1 MAGMMDQL
9 VEILSE
15 QTERYGELLG
25 LALEKRDV
33 IIHNDIEALQ
43 KINHLENMV
52 ISQNQK
58 LEKKR
63 MELVA
68 DMALVLGEKEA
79 DLTMPKLIE
88 LMEDNK
94 EEQKALIEVRDRI
107 KEVLGELKEINNQN
121 GELVQN
127 ALDYI
132 EFSTNLIRS
141 SMGQQPATYIP
152 GADDVYLDEAGY
164 IDTKN

>member
-15 QTERYGELLG
+15 QTERYEELLG
-25 LALEKRDV
+25 LAQEKRDV
-33 IIHNDIEALQ
+33 IINNDVESLQ

-63 MELVA
+63 QALVA
-68 DMALVLGEKEA
+68 DMALVLNQKED
-79 DLTMPKLIE
+79 DLTLTKLIE
-88 LMEDNK
+88 LMEGK
-94 EEQKALIEVRDRI
+94 EEQPPLTKARDNI
-107 KEVLGELKEINNQN
+107 QAVLNELKEINTLN
-121 GELVQN
+121 GELIQN

-132 EFSTNLIRS
+132 EFSTNLMRS
-141 SMGQQPATYIP
+141 STGKQPSAYFP
-152 GADDVYLDEAGY
+152 GTDDMYLDESGH
-164 IDTKN
+164 IDTRN